1 MQQEAILMII
11 PSSFKEAI
19 SNMFYDKTI
28 ELYRYLPKLNEDGGR
43 SKNATKEKEEVA
55 TLLCNIQ
62 PTSKSL
68 LKETYGL
75 DIDASLLITGPL
87 LSNIENGLLFQYSN
101 LEYEVVDSLRYDSH
115 SKIFARAL

>member
-1 MQQEAILMII
+1 MII